1 MPDLTPAA
9 RAALEART
17 TMTRVVPESP
27 GPVLALMRIYW
38 EATYAHPAR
47 IRGMAANQVLLGA
60 IEGRVG
66 FGVDDFAHIERD
78 AGHMRQFLMDGEEA
92 LQRAVAARNN
102 SAARSIERSLGRG
115 AWWYHDPRLDP
126 APSTN
131 GRSAPRRRLYL
142 GAELIVVIGGEER
155 RARLTAFI
163 DDSAARFKIGPAASA
178 IPPTGFK
185 LVTWTRE
192 ELATHAPGSNQP
204 AAVGS

>member
-78 AGHMRQFLMDGEEA
+78 AGHMRQFLLNGEEA
-92 LQRAVAARNN
+92 LRRAVVARNN
-102 SAARSIERSLGRG
+102 SAARSIERSLGRS
-115 AWWYHDPRLDP
+115 AWWYHDPRFAP
-126 APSTN
+126 TPSTN
-131 GRSAPRRRLYL
+131 GRSATRRRLYL
-142 GAELIVVIGGEER
+142 GAEFIVVFGGEER
-155 RARLTAFI
+155 RARLTAFV
-163 DDSAARFKIGPAASA
+163 DDSAARVKIGPTAGA
-178 IPPTGFK
+178 IPSTGFK
-185 LVTWTRE
+185 LVTWTRGD
-192 ELATHAPGSNQP
+192 LASHAPGRNQP
-204 AAVGS
+204 AAGGA